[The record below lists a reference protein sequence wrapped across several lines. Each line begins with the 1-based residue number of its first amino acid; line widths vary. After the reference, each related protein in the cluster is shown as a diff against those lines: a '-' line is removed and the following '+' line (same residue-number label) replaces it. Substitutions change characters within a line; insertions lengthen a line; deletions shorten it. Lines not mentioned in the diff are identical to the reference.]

1 MSLLFTGTFKDKNK
15 FLDISIILYEF
26 MDEDNVFFVYS
37 PHLDIS
43 GYGKTPSDAKESFK
57 VALDDFLSYTLNK
70 KTLHQEL
77 IRLGW
82 KADKKKIII
91 PKMQTLIQER
101 EFLSQIFDKYP
112 IFTTRRENVGI
123 PTFS

>member
-26 MDEDNVFFVYS
+26 KDEDNVFFVYS

-70 KTLHQEL
+70 KTLHQDHYTPNM
-77 IRLGW
+77 R
-82 KADKKKIII
+82 
-91 PKMQTLIQER
+91 
-101 EFLSQIFDKYP
+101 
-112 IFTTRRENVGI
+112 
-123 PTFS
+123 